1 MAEPAHFD
9 LGPDELPTAWFN
21 LVPDMVGAGMQPLP
35 PLHPGTRNR
44 SGQQTSL
51 PCSPSR

>member
-1 MAEPAHFD
+1 MAEPVHFD
-9 LGPDELPTAWFN
+9 LGPDELPAAWFN

-35 PLHPGTRNR
+35 RCIRGPGNR